1 MTFRELKIFESSLIR
16 KRSRRNLSKNFLVM
30 KKQKQKRRTKAQT
43 KNELKR
49 LIKKFS
55 KLKNDDDIIKNNEL
69 NEEKVKEVKKE
80 ISYEWCFFFLF
91 LLII

>member
-1 MTFRELKIFESSLIR
+1 
-16 KRSRRNLSKNFLVM
+16 
-30 KKQKQKRRTKAQT
+30 
-43 KNELKR
+43 
-49 LIKKFS
+49 
-55 KLKNDDDIIKNNEL
+55 LKNDDDIIKNNEL

>member
-1 MTFRELKIFESSLIR
+1 
-16 KRSRRNLSKNFLVM
+16 M

-80 ISYEWCFFFLF
+80 ISYE
-91 LLII
+91 